1 MEFNKILILGPAN
14 SGGVKEVND
23 SLADGFKE
31 LNKEV
36 FYLNSKIDV
45 LKFIFKTRNKREILC
60 IASLSFGVFGVF
72 FKNSIFIIHG
82 YPYGRFLSKIKF
94 KLNVIGHRFIS
105 KLNSKT
111 IAVSYLT
118 KYVWENFLFLKID
131 EVIHNP
137 ETKVK
142 SDVNNSNREIE
153 KDTNSIVFTGRIVN
167 TKNLD
172 LILDAVEN
180 FREKYKSTL
189 KFNIIGD
196 GPELL
201 KLIHKYNNPY
211 NVFHGFVAPDQ
222 KTDIMLKSNLFISLN
237 EGEPFGLTSLEAR
250 ILNLKCVL
258 PTIGGHVEFVD
269 RQSLFLINDIYSK
282 KEIVEKINEALNSQQ
297 NSIEFKNE
305 FKSSLIAQKYL
316 DCIK

>member
-1 MEFNKILILGPAN
+1 MEFSKILILGPAN

-23 SLADGFKE
+23 SLFEGFRK

-36 FYLNSKIDV
+36 VYLNNTKDII
-45 LKFIFKTRNKREILC
+45 KFVFSTKNKRQFLC
-60 IASLSFGVFGVF
+60 ITSLSFGFYGIF

-82 YPYGRFLSKIKF
+82 YPYARYLNKINF
-94 KLNVIGHRFIS
+94 RLNVLGH
-105 KLNSKT
+105 KLFSYLNTKT
-111 IAVSYLT
+111 VSVSFLT

-137 ETKVK
+137 ETTI
-142 SDVNNSNREIE
+142 NTQSNPE
-153 KDTNSIVFTGRIVN
+153 KNIKELNSIVFTGRIVT

-172 LILDAVEN
+172 LILEALDEY
-180 FREKYKSTL
+180 RELYDSNL

-196 GPELL
+196 GPELSNFT
-201 KLIHKYNNPY
+201 KKYNNPNNIFY
-211 NVFHGFVAPDQ
+211 GYVSHQDKV
-222 KTDIMLKSNLFISLN
+222 DIMCRSNLFISLN

-250 ILNLKCVL
+250 LLNLKCVL

-269 RQSLFLINDIYSK
+269 RQSLFLVNDIYSK
-282 KEIVEKINEALNSQQ
+282 NEIIEKIQEALNSKS
-297 NSIEFKNE
+297 NSEEFNNRFE
-305 FKSSLIAQKYL
+305 SSVIAQKYL